1 MRKGFLFVVAVSLAF
16 SAARL
21 LASDP
26 PWQFDY
32 DKALAEAKTQ
42 HRAVLLDFS
51 ASWCGPCRMMETTTF
66 SDEKVQKL
74 MSDYTLVKIDIDR
87 NQMLAARYKVQ
98 AIPTCIVLNEFAD
111 TVDRHMGYADAMAFS
126 HWLKASQ
133 NLDRAEATEPASQVV
148 ADKVKQLGVGLE
160 SPDTATRDN
169 ALAGLLD
176 VCCARTKDDDAR
188 TENTS
193 DTLQVPDP
201 SAVIPVAEGD
211 LGAKLAEDQL
221 RSFVQRYAPLAA
233 EHLNDPRLAVRMLF
247 TRLFAEKAG
256 VDFQFDPWAPAP
268 ARAAAAETWAK
279 QVARVQVSPEV
290 VR

>member
-1 MRKGFLFVVAVSLAF
+1 MRKSFLLFVLVGLAL

-32 DKALAEAKTQ
+32 EKALAEAKAQ
-42 HRAVLLDFS
+42 HRPVLIDFS

-66 SDEKVQKL
+66 SDEKVQKV

-111 TVDRHMGYADAMAFS
+111 TVDRHTGYADAMAFS
-126 HWLKASQ
+126 HWLTASQ
-133 NLDRAEATEPASQVV
+133 NLDRAEATEPASQAV
-148 ADKVKQLGVGLE
+148 ADKVKQLGTGLE
-160 SPDTATRDN
+160 SPDAAVRDN

-176 VCCARTKDDDAR
+176 VCCARVKDDDS
-188 TENTS
+188 TEDTN
-193 DTLQVPDP
+193 DTLRVPDP

-211 LGAKLAEDQL
+211 LGAKLAEEQL
-221 RSFVQRYAPLAA
+221 RSFVQRHAPLAA
-233 EHLNDPRLAVRMLF
+233 EHLNDHRLAVRMLF

-256 VDFQFDPWAPAP
+256 ADFRFDPWAPAP
-268 ARAAAAETWAK
+268 ARVAAAESWAK
-279 QVARVQVSPEV
+279 QVARVQKSPDV
-290 VR
+290 AR